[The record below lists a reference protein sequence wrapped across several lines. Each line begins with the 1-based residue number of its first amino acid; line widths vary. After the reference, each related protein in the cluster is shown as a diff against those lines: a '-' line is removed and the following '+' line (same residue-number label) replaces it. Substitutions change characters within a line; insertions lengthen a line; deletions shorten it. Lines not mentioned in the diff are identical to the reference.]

1 MPSSPSCGRSSSSNK
16 PTSLGGGGDAVPTC
30 SLVVV
35 VVDVD
40 PRMECNRNAGT
51 NATCRGKTAYTV
63 VAVHA
68 KSSTCSNNAELKL
81 FMVYTEE
88 GIVVVISSSC
98 CDKKSTNRNENDD
111 DCAGLSCLGPEMGV
125 NENEAEV

>member
-30 SLVVV
+30 N
-35 VVDVD
+35 DVD

-63 VAVHA
+63 HVVAVHA

-81 FMVYTEE
+81 FMVQ
-88 GIVVVISSSC
+88 
-98 CDKKSTNRNENDD
+98 
-111 DCAGLSCLGPEMGV
+111 
-125 NENEAEV
+125 